1 MSVGSVGGASSAT
14 YTQAVQ
20 RQPEAAEIKKAGP
33 DRDGDKDAGVSTVQ
47 PNPAPTVNLS
57 GQTVGRVINT
67 TA

>member
-20 RQPEAAEIKKAGP
+20 RQPEAAEVKKAGP
-33 DRDGDKDAGVSTVQ
+33 DRDGDKDVGASTVP

-57 GQTVGRVINT
+57 GQTVGQVPT
-67 TA
+67 TGG